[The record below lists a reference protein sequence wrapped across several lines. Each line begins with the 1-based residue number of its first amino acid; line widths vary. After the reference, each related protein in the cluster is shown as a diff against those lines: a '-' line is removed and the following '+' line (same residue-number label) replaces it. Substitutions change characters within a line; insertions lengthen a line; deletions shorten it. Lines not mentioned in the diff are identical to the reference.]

1 MQENHEQIWN
11 QCLEVIR
18 AIITPQSYET
28 WFEPI
33 VPVSFKDNVL
43 TIQVPSQFFYEWLEE
58 HYLDMLKRTI
68 KRVIGHEGRLEYRI
82 IIDNDVNPQVVKL
95 PGGRSNDTVNPY
107 ISTKDIPNP
116 FILPG
121 LKRIQI
127 DSQLNQNYSFDN
139 FIEGD
144 CNRLARAAAVEI
156 AENPGKTAFNPFFI
170 YSATG
175 LGKSHLCHA
184 IGLQVK
190 HKYPNKNVLYVQ
202 TEQFTQQYVTALKNH
217 TLNDLVR
224 FYQLIDVLIIDDV
237 QFLAG
242 KPAMQDVF
250 FQIFNFLH
258 QSGKQL
264 VLTSDKAPV
273 DLQDVEPRLL
283 SRFKWGLTTELLP
296 PDLETRV
303 GILRQK
309 LYDDGVVLDD
319 DIVDYLANNVK
330 TNVREMEGV
339 LISLL
344 AQSSFNKKEITID
357 LARQIID
364 KFIRNTVRE
373 DSIDYIINVVCDR
386 LNISREQFAETT
398 RKREIVQA
406 RQLAMYF
413 SKKYTKTSL
422 TIIGKKC
429 GNKDHATVLHA
440 CKTVENLI
448 ETDKKFKKLAIEI
461 EKKISF

>member
-1 MQENHEQIWN
+1 MERHVQIWN
-11 QCLEVIR
+11 ECLGVISE
-18 AIITPQSYET
+18 ITSPQSFRT

-43 TIQVPSQFFYEWLEE
+43 TIQVPSPFFYEWLEE
-58 HYLDMLKRTI
+58 HYVDMLKRTI
-68 KRVIGHEGRLEYRI
+68 NRVIGREGRLEYHI
-82 IIDNDVNPQVVKL
+82 IVENDANPQVTIL
-95 PGGRSNDTVNPY
+95 PSKHKNETINPMM
-107 ISTKDIPNP
+107 SGQDIKNP
-116 FILPG
+116 FIIPG
-121 LKRIQI
+121 LKRMQI
-127 DSQLNQNYSFDN
+127 ESQLNQNYSFDN
-139 FIEGD
+139 FIEGE
-144 CNRLARAAAVEI
+144 CNQLARAAAMQI

-190 HKYPNKNVLYVQ
+190 HKYPNKNVLYLQ
-202 TEQFTQQYVTALKNH
+202 TEQFTQQYVSALKNH
-217 TLNDLVR
+217 TLNDLVH
-224 FYQLIDVLIIDDV
+224 FYQLIDVLIIDDI
-237 QFLAG
+237 QFIAG
-242 KPAMQDVF
+242 KPAMQDTF

-283 SRFKWGLTTELLP
+283 SRFKWGLTTELTL

-319 DIVDYLANNVK
+319 EIVNYLANNVK

-373 DSIDYIINVVCDR
+373 VSIDYIINVVCDK
-386 LNISREQFAETT
+386 LNVGIDKFSEKT

-422 TIIGKKC
+422 TIIGQMC
-429 GNKDHATVLHA
+429 GDKDHATVLHA
-440 CKTVENLI
+440 CKTVENLM
-448 ETDKKFKKLAIEI
+448 ETDKKFKKLASEI

>member
-1 MQENHEQIWN
+1 MNAHEQIWN

-18 AIITPQSYET
+18 DNITPQSYKT
-28 WFEPI
+28 WFVPI
-33 VPVSFKDNVL
+33 VPVSFVNSEL

-58 HYLDMLKRTI
+58 HYLDLLKRTI
-68 KRVIGHEGRLEYRI
+68 KRVIGREGRLEYRI
-82 IIDNDVNPQVVKL
+82 IVENDVNPRTVNL
-95 PGGRSNDTVNPY
+95 PSSRNNDTTNPMLMGH
-107 ISTKDIPNP
+107 DIPNP
-116 FILPG
+116 FVLPG
-121 LKRIQI
+121 LKKLQI
-127 DSQLNQNYSFDN
+127 DSHLNQNYSFDN
-139 FIEGD
+139 FIEGE
-144 CNRLARAAAVEI
+144 CNRLARSAAMAI
-156 AENPGKTAFNPFFI
+156 ADKPGKTAFNPFFI

-190 HKYPNKNVLYVQ
+190 HKFPNKNVLYLQ
-202 TEQFTQQYVTALKNH
+202 TEQFTQQYVSALKNR
-217 TLNDLVR
+217 TLNDFVH
-224 FYQLIDVLIIDDV
+224 FYQLIDVLIIDDI

-242 KPAMQDVF
+242 KPAIQDTF
-250 FQIFNFLH
+250 FQIFNSLH
-258 QSGKQL
+258 QSDKQL

-283 SRFKWGLTTELLP
+283 SRFKWGLATELLQ

-303 GILRQK
+303 NILRQK
-309 LYDDGVVLDD
+309 LHDDGIVIGD
-319 DIVDYLANNVK
+319 DIIEYLANNVK

-344 AQSSFNKKEITID
+344 AQSSFNKKEITIE

-364 KFIRNTVRE
+364 KFIRNTAKEV
-373 DSIDYIINVVCDR
+373 SIEYIINVVCDN
-386 LNISREQFAETT
+386 LNITHAQFAEPT
-398 RKREIVQA
+398 RRREIVQA

-413 SKKYTKTSL
+413 SKKYTKSSL
-422 TIIGKKC
+422 AVIGNKC

-448 ETDKKFKKLAIEI
+448 ETDKKFKKIASEI
-461 EKKISF
+461 ENKISF

>member
-1 MQENHEQIWN
+1 MERHVQIWN
-11 QCLEVIR
+11 ECLGVITEL
-18 AIITPQSYET
+18 ISPQSYKT

-82 IIDNDVNPQVVKL
+82 IVQNDVNPKVTVI
-95 PGGRSNDTVNPY
+95 PGGRSNDTINPL
-107 ISTKDIPNP
+107 IEAKGIPNP
-116 FILPG
+116 FIIPG
-121 LKRIQI
+121 IKRMQI

-139 FIEGD
+139 FIVGE
-144 CNRLARAAAVEI
+144 CNQLARAAAMQI
-156 AENPGKTAFNPFFI
+156 AENPGKTSFNPFFI

-190 HKYPNKNVLYVQ
+190 HKYPNKNVLYLQ
-202 TEQFTQQYVTALKNH
+202 TEQFTQQYVSALKNH
-217 TLNDLVR
+217 TLNDLVH
-224 FYQLIDVLIIDDV
+224 FYQLIDVLIIDDI
-237 QFLAG
+237 QFIAG
-242 KPAMQDVF
+242 KPAMQDTF

-283 SRFKWGLTTELLP
+283 SRFKWGLTTELTL

-319 DIVDYLANNVK
+319 DIVNYLANNVK

-373 DSIDYIINVVCDR
+373 VSIDYIINVVCDK
-386 LNISREQFAETT
+386 LNVSIEKFSEKT

-422 TIIGKKC
+422 TIIGQKC
-429 GNKDHATVLHA
+429 GDKDHATVLHA

-448 ETDKKFKKLAIEI
+448 ETDKKFKKLASEI